1 MFFAFNWNNS
11 YPSHLIWSLHDKYRV
26 DTSFCANSHRN
37 DYVTHCGNFHIRL
50 TVLSVYWPLE
60 VIRFLDAFNGDFNR
74 LFFILIR
81 ITFEFVTDFWLIPPS
96 IYPLNEGMCVCVC
109 MTGVCLYVCEWRSIC
124 DINEEDFLCVEQ
136 RILSRRKTEN
146 NTRRERNTNW
156 STKWKIQLEFSTV

>member
-1 MFFAFNWNNS
+1 MFFTFNWNNS

-37 DYVTHCGNFHIRL
+37 DYVIHCGNFHIRL

-74 LFFILIR
+74 LSFILIR

-96 IYPLNEGMCVCVC
+96 IYPLNEGMCVCVYDGC
-109 MTGVCLYVCEWRSIC
+109 VFVCVRVKIYLWYKWGRFSVCGTTNPLEKKNR
-124 DINEEDFLCVEQ
+124 EQ
-136 RILSRRKTEN
+136 HST
-146 NTRRERNTNW
+146 
-156 STKWKIQLEFSTV
+156 STKH